1 MASQTPKQ
9 PTKQP
14 SSASLAQVALAKQL
28 FGSATQKASFLKSEF
43 RNQASTA
50 IITAF
55 GLVIALAWK
64 DVIVELVTKLN
75 PANNSLL
82 LSAIIITLFG
92 ILGITIVSKW
102 NKGVGG

>member
-1 MASQTPKQ
+1 MPNTQTPPK
-9 PTKQP
+9 T
-14 SSASLAQVALAKQL
+14 ASIAQVALAKQL
-28 FGSATQKASFLKSEF
+28 FGSATTKANLLKSEF
-43 RNQASTA
+43 RTQASTA

-75 PANNSLL
+75 PFDTNSLL
-82 LSAIIITLFG
+82 FSAITITIIG
-92 ILGITIVSKW
+92 ILGITLVSKW

>member
-1 MASQTPKQ
+1 MAQTPKQ
-9 PTKQP
+9 TPKTP
-14 SSASLAQVALAKQL
+14 STATVAQVALAKQL

-64 DVIVELVTKLN
+64 DVITELVTKLN

-82 LSAIIITLFG
+82 LSAIIVTFIG
-92 ILGITIVSKW
+92 ILGIALISKW
-102 NKGVGG
+102 NKNVGG